1 MATGT
6 SYEGKTVN
14 VGDQVSI
21 MGAVVSITGSAPSTA
36 AVVIQEQYG
45 VKQFTAHANDLTSPQ
60 ETTGFTAQNMI
71 GDPIPVAERVTA
83 NGQVT
88 AISGSGQ
95 SALLTVTLDH
105 SLLSIVC
112 SAGSCH
118 TNSL

>member
-6 SYEGKTVN
+6 SYEGKVIN

-36 AVVIQEQYG
+36 AILIQEQYG
-45 VKQFTAHANDLTSPQ
+45 VYQFTAHANDLTNALN
-60 ETTGFTAQNMI
+60 TGTGMGMNGFLFTAA
-71 GDPIPVAERVTA
+71 DRVAA
-83 NGQVT
+83 NGRVT

-95 SALLTVTLDH
+95 SAILTVILDH
-105 SLLSIVC
+105 SGLSVIV

-118 TNSL
+118 SNGA

>member
-6 SYEGKTVN
+6 TYEGSVIN

-21 MGAVVSITGSAPSTA
+21 MGAVISITGSAPTTA
-36 AVVIQEQYG
+36 AILIEELYG
-45 VKQFTAHANDLTSPQ
+45 FYSFTAHANDLTNITHASGAGMGMN
-60 ETTGFTAQNMI
+60 GFLFSIA
-71 GDPIPVAERVTA
+71 DRVTA

-95 SALLTVTLDH
+95 SATLTVTLDH
-105 SLLSIVC
+105 SLLSVTV

-118 TNSL
+118 SNGA

>member
-1 MATGT
+1 MATGV
-6 SYEGKTVN
+6 SYEGKVVK

-36 AVVIQEQYG
+36 SVVVAEQFG
-45 VKQFTAHANDLTSPQ
+45 VYQFTAQANDLTNALNTGAGMGMNGFLF
-60 ETTGFTAQNMI
+60 TTA
-71 GDPIPVAERVTA
+71 DRVTA

-95 SALLTVTLDH
+95 AAVLTVTLDH
-105 SLLSIVC
+105 SQFSVTV

-118 TNSL
+118 SNGA